1 MKLQHVYFAIDILG
15 HFIPHLTC
23 GSLYSGNFWNV
34 NARNSCGVKDNSKL
48 RSKVCLISTAINE
61 SMPISESV
69 VPNERDLRSR
79 APKMF
84 IMVSIIFSLPEV
96 PNRFS
101 ATTML
106 ATMASGAL
114 SNERGILQ
122 CNGQVEN
129 STDWGHIIRF
139 FEQVAASVIGT
150 NVTCAYQDF
159 ATMWLHVCDVTL
171 INSASRGLPS
181 IESKITLTDSSVR
194 PAQLMLGAIF
204 PVSKAKQTLTSEHIP
219 EAGSA
224 WPAFDLT
231 EPTNKGVER

>member
-1 MKLQHVYFAIDILG
+1 MSLPILSSTVALVGDVTCCNASRAECNSIITSLHRLSSPKLRNNNS
-15 HFIPHLTC
+15 IPCTGPSESNITLSVPFLLN
-23 GSLYSGNFWNV
+23 SLASSYSSNFWNV
-34 NARNSCGVKDNSKL
+34 SSRNSCGVKDNSKL
-48 RSKVCLISTAINE
+48 RSKVCCISTAINE

-69 VPNERDLRSR
+69 VPKERDLRSR

-96 PNRFS
+96 PNCFS

-114 SNERGILQ
+114 SN
-122 CNGQVEN
+122 
-129 STDWGHIIRF
+129 
-139 FEQVAASVIGT
+139 
-150 NVTCAYQDF
+150 
-159 ATMWLHVCDVTL
+159 L
-171 INSASRGLPS
+171 I
-181 IESKITLTDSSVR
+181 
-194 PAQLMLGAIF
+194 LGAIF

-231 EPTNKGVER
+231 EPTNNGVER